1 YVPKTFK
8 NHLKKT
14 DVCSV
19 CIAGNKAKLDLEQA
33 KNPNNLDVFTIVRLQ
48 KLVGDFEA
56 HRELEKMQKNAFKDH
71 KQQLDKESCN
81 LIADFKENFR
91 IGGGPVESGNN
102 FYQKNGELQKIHL
115 WSDSGAHFKNSDY
128 IYAIFK
134 ELQSIY
140 MGKMFSLNFF
150 LENHGKSDVDGHFG
164 VLSRWFRDAEKQQDI
179 LSIEDLVTCF
189 EQKSSHNRSTR
200 GLDASDEAYKFY
212 IYSRDM
218 PRVDRHQI
226 KIDGG
231 IKLNLSYYFVNEKL
245 FAIPICSE
253 DLSLYNPVAYK
264 IVKAKDTRKDKYAP
278 DQIQRMNAGDV
289 LMGPSSIRIQMKRME
304 MLRDISG
311 VFGNSFETSN
321 NFRLSSK
328 GYFLTYPQ
336 FEFSKQQVLDEFK
349 TIGINP
355 IKYIIAQEN
364 HNLSDGNHIHQLPNK
379 HESEEINSAIN
390 LGQSRISD
398 GLRVMAAS
406 SLQEMKDIAAAMAE
420 QNQNEIAAKELE
432 EQRKKYRF
440 KEFPLVDLW
449 VRNLYSLWLRER
461 TNIGKTFYAL
471 SLFHNPLLVSDLEGL
486 KLLDYTKHDEIIFDD
501 IYFFKA

>member
-1 YVPKTFK
+1 MLHDWLFIFFLFIHSEAHCLSEYAPLQHLPYSDGNAALLYFSLLLGRLVRLSAAILLLIAWVYTSSKLRDLGFEFSPKQYRLAKEKAQSSYVPKTFK

-164 VLSRWFRDAEKQQDI
+164 VLSRWFRDAEKKQDI

-189 EQKSSHNRSTR
+189 EQKSSQNRSTR
-200 GLDASDEAYKFY
+200 GLDANDEAYKFY
-212 IYSRDM
+212 IYSKDM

-245 FAIPICSE
+245 FASPICSE
-253 DLSLYNPVAYK
+253 DLSLYNP
-264 IVKAKDTRKDKYAP
+264 
-278 DQIQRMNAGDV
+278 
-289 LMGPSSIRIQMKRME
+289 
-304 MLRDISG
+304 
-311 VFGNSFETSN
+311 
-321 NFRLSSK
+321 
-328 GYFLTYPQ
+328 
-336 FEFSKQQVLDEFK
+336 
-349 TIGINP
+349 
-355 IKYIIAQEN
+355 
-364 HNLSDGNHIHQLPNK
+364 
-379 HESEEINSAIN
+379 
-390 LGQSRISD
+390 
-398 GLRVMAAS
+398 
-406 SLQEMKDIAAAMAE
+406 
-420 QNQNEIAAKELE
+420 
-432 EQRKKYRF
+432 
-440 KEFPLVDLW
+440 
-449 VRNLYSLWLRER
+449 
-461 TNIGKTFYAL
+461 
-471 SLFHNPLLVSDLEGL
+471 
-486 KLLDYTKHDEIIFDD
+486 
-501 IYFFKA
+501 